1 MAKKKKAKIIIL
13 ALGAVLIT
21 LGVVLY
27 SEQSFKAAYKGLLI
41 WWEIVLPA
49 LLPFFIL
56 TEILFGLGVVHFI
69 GTFLEPLMRPL
80 FRIPGVGAFA
90 FAMGLASG
98 YPIGAK
104 ITGDLRRKNLCT
116 KKEGERLLALC
127 NTADPLF
134 MIGAVS
140 IGMFK
145 ISAISGILCI
155 CHYVAAILVGLV
167 FRFYGKNSKEE
178 KIAEQARIPTKSAPV
193 NPLFLFKKSLIKM
206 IAAREAD
213 KRTLGEIFGDA
224 VSNSINTILLVGGF
238 IITFS
243 VLTELINHVQLSLL
257 DDILYYVF
265 LFPFRIPRN
274 FLLPIFSGFFEIT
287 NGTSLTSSCDGS
299 LFLRTAIANAIIA
312 WSGLSVLAQ
321 TATMV
326 KGTDLS
332 LKPYVFAR
340 LLHAV
345 LSAGMTFIWWQPLQT
360 LSTVVFKNPFA
371 RLPLWG
377 HMMYTSVIFLII
389 LAIASILSIL
399 IVSRRSD

>member
-1 MAKKKKAKIIIL
+1 MAKKNKAKIIML
-13 ALGAVLIT
+13 ALGAVLVT
-21 LGVVLY
+21 VGVVFY
-27 SEQSFKAAYKGLLI
+27 SEQSFRAAYKGLLI

-104 ITGDLRRKNLCT
+104 ITGDLRAKNLCT

-145 ISAISGILCI
+145 IPAISGILCI
-155 CHYVAAILVGLV
+155 CHYMAAIMVGLV
-167 FRFYGKNSKEE
+167 FRFYGRSSETHKTDEE
-178 KIAEQARIPTKSAPV
+178 ARQSTKTTPA
-193 NPLFLFKKSLIKM
+193 NPFLLFKKSLAKM
-206 IAAREAD
+206 FAARAAD
-213 KRTLGEIFGDA
+213 KRNLGEIFGDA
-224 VSNSINTILLVGGF
+224 VSNSISTILLVGGF

-243 VLTELINHVQLSLL
+243 VLTELISNIQLACL
-257 DDILYYVF
+257 DNLLYYVF
-265 LFPFRIPRN
+265 LFPLRIPRN
-274 FLLPIFSGFFEIT
+274 FLLPIFSGIFEIT
-287 NGTSLTSSCDGS
+287 NGTSLVSSCGSS

-321 TATMV
+321 TATMI

-332 LKPYVFAR
+332 LKPYVVAR

-345 LSAGMTFIWWQPLQT
+345 LSAGCTFIWWRPLHA

-377 HMMYTSVIFLII
+377 HMLYTLVILLII
-389 LAIASILSIL
+389 LLLAGLLSLL
-399 IVSRRSD
+399 IVARRSD